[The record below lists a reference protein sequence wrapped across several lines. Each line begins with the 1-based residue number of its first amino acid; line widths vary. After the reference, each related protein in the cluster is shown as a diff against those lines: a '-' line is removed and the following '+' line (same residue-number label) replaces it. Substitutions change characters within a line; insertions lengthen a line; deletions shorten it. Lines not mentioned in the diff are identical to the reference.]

1 MFKLASPSA
10 SKTTTGNSTT
20 STLGPLLPWP
30 VTCLLLA
37 CLVWGFTL
45 FKARSDLE
53 LVGKTALKDAASY
66 AEAYEHYV
74 ARSLSQIDQITM
86 QLKYGWEHS
95 ESVMRLEDLRRNG
108 MFTDPVF
115 VSVAFYDPTGARMTS
130 TGARALPASIAS
142 EPVFAFHKNN
152 NSTALR
158 IGAPGKRDSGHE
170 IRFSR
175 RLETGDDLFAGV
187 IVLVVRSDY
196 FTSFYNDK
204 VLGRKGMLMMIDSQ
218 HKVRMERNGNLVAAD
233 HGSLLSGDPV
243 FSSPSGAELKKG
255 PDWFSDGADR
265 VLAWRESSVYPFT
278 VLIGL
283 AREELEAPARQ
294 SAQERSH
301 QAQAVTCALLLAAV
315 FGGALARR
323 RLQHEGE
330 QAALRESYRVAT
342 EGAADGFYMARAVRN
357 KLGVIVDFEII
368 DCNERGASFYSMSRE
383 EMIGTRFTAFASHAH
398 ARELIATYSL
408 AMERGV
414 HEDEVR
420 MPVHNRIKIGWA
432 YRRLVRTSI
441 GLAVTLQDISERKAH
456 EQQLQ
461 RMANE
466 DMLTGLPNRHWLAD
480 FLPSALERSAKDGSQ
495 LALLFVDLDDFKH
508 VNDTQGHAVGD
519 ELLEIVA
526 VRLKSVL
533 RKDDRVVRFGGDE
546 FIVVLAPIENQSQA
560 EDTAQRIVKTCS
572 APFGV
577 SDKTFTL
584 GASVGISIYPR
595 DGADTQTLIRHS
607 DVAMYSSK
615 SEGKG
620 QYRFYDAS
628 LHETLK
634 SKADF
639 KQSLFEAIAQKQ
651 FVLYY
656 QPRVDTLTGRLCSM
670 EALVRWVHPKRGL
683 VPPLE
688 FIPLAEATGLIQQL
702 GRLVID
708 MACSQLSAWK
718 AQDKPLVPISINVS
732 PSQFAHGD
740 IHCHLAEQIEKAGI
754 PAGLLEVEITES
766 AMMGDQAQIMAEL
779 SAIRDL
785 GIKLHIDDFGTGYS
799 SLSQLQRLKMDV
811 LKVDKAFTSELTNSR
826 DGKVFF
832 QAIVSMAHALGM
844 TVVAEGVE
852 TAEQLAILQ
861 ALSCDEVQGYFIARP
876 MAAHDIESLLS
887 RPVLFAPA
895 QSECPPESDDAFTLA
910 DSV

>member
-1 MFKLASPSA
+1 MNMPPLSTGSKLTIDYFRKSA
-10 SKTTTGNSTT
+10 V
-20 STLGPLLPWP
+20 GPLLFWP
-30 VTCLLLA
+30 LL
-37 CLVWGFTL
+37 CLVLGLLMWGAVL
-45 FKARSDLE
+45 IKARSDLE
-53 LVGKTALKDAASY
+53 LVGGTAVKDAASY

-95 ESVMRLEDLRRNG
+95 AGAMNLEDLRRNG

-115 VSVAFYDPTGARMTS
+115 VSVAVYDANGASVTS
-130 TGARALPASIAS
+130 TGQRAVPASIANDA
-142 EPVFAFHKNN
+142 AFSFHRNN

-158 IGAPGKRDSGHE
+158 MDAPDGRESE
-170 IRFSR
+170 AVLRFSK
-175 RLETGDDLFAGV
+175 RLEAGDDAFSGV
-187 IVLVVRSDY
+187 VVLVVRSDY
-196 FTSFYNDK
+196 FTSFYNTK
-204 VLGRKGMLMMIDSQ
+204 VLGRKGMLMMIDGQ
-218 HKVRMERNGNLVAAD
+218 HKVRLERNGDLAAP
-233 HGSLLSGDPV
+233 HQRSILTGDPV
-243 FSSPSGAELKKG
+243 FSTNAGAGLQKG
-255 PDWFSDGADR
+255 ADWFSDKEDR

-283 AREELEAPARQ
+283 SRDELEAPARE
-294 SAQERSH
+294 AALARRN
-301 QAQAVTCALLLAAV
+301 QALAATGALLLAAI
-315 FGGALARR
+315 FGGVFAKR
-323 RLQHEGE
+323 RLQHQND

-342 EGAADGFYMARAVRN
+342 EGAADGFYMARAIRN
-357 KLGVIVDFEII
+357 NHGAIVDFEII
-368 DCNERGASFYSMSRE
+368 DCNERGARFYSMSRE
-383 EMIGTRFTAFASHAH
+383 EMIGTRFATFVSHAH
-398 ARELIATYSL
+398 SRELIATYSL
-408 AMERGV
+408 AMEKGV

-466 DMLTGLPNRHWLAD
+466 DMLTGLPNRHWLAA
-480 FLPSALERSAKDGSQ
+480 FLPSALERSARDGSQ

-508 VNDTQGHAVGD
+508 VNDTHGHAVGD
-519 ELLEIVA
+519 ELLEVVA
-526 VRLKSVL
+526 ARLKSVL

-546 FIVVLAPIENQSQA
+546 FIVLLTPIESQAQA
-560 EDTAQRIVKTCS
+560 EDTAERIVRTCS
-572 APFGV
+572 MPFGV
-577 SDKTFTL
+577 ADKTFVL
-584 GASVGISIYPR
+584 GASVGISVYPR
-595 DGADTQTLIRHS
+595 DGVDAQTLIRHS

-628 LHETLK
+628 LHESLK
-634 SKADF
+634 SKAHL
-639 KQSLFEAIAQKQ
+639 KQSLFDAIAEEQ

-656 QPRVDTLTGRLCSM
+656 QPRVDTQTGRLCSM
-670 EALVRWVHPKRGL
+670 EALVRWIHPKRGL

-688 FIPLAEATGLIQQL
+688 FIPLAEATGLIQPL
-702 GRLVID
+702 GRLVIN
-708 MACSQLSAWK
+708 MACAQLSAWQ
-718 AQDKPLVPISINVS
+718 ARGIPLVPISINVS
-732 PSQFAHGD
+732 PSQFSHGE
-740 IHCHLAEQIEKAGI
+740 IHCHLAEEIEKAGI
-754 PAGLLEVEITES
+754 SASLLEVEITES
-766 AMMGDQAQIMAEL
+766 AMMGDQAEIMAEL

-852 TAEQLAILQ
+852 TAEQMAMLQ
-861 ALSCDEVQGYFIARP
+861 SLSCDEVQGYFIARP
-876 MAAHDIESLLS
+876 MPAHDIEPLLA
-887 RPVLFAPA
+887 RPARYAPLQA
-895 QSECPPESDDAFTLA
+895 TRILQGSDAFAVA
-910 DSV
+910 DPN

>member
-1 MFKLASPSA
+1 MKNPAPS
-10 SKTTTGNSTT
+10 SELSTKIKHLRKGT
-20 STLGPLLPWP
+20 IGPLLLWP
-30 VTCLLLA
+30 LVCLLLTF
-37 CLVWGFTL
+37 LLWGIML

-53 LVGKTALKDAASY
+53 LEAIAALKDAASY

-74 ARSLSQIDQITM
+74 ARSLSQIDQVTM
-86 QLKYGWEHS
+86 QLKYSWEHS
-95 ESVMRLEDLRRNG
+95 AGGTQLQDLRRNG

-115 VSVAFYDPTGARMTS
+115 VSVAFYDASGASMTS
-130 TGARALPASIAS
+130 TGHRAVPASIAS
-142 EPVFAFHKNN
+142 DNAFAFHKNN

-158 IGAPGKRDSGHE
+158 MDAAAGRESGQE

-175 RLETGDDLFAGV
+175 RLETGDDTFAGV

-196 FTSFYNDK
+196 FTSFYNAK
-204 VLGRKGMLMMIDSQ
+204 VLGRKGILMMIDSQ
-218 HKVRMERNGNLVAAD
+218 HKARLERNGDLVAAD
-233 HGSLLSGDPV
+233 QGSILSGNPV
-243 FSSPSGAELKKG
+243 FSTRFGAELQKG
-255 PDWFSDGADR
+255 TNWFADGADR

-278 VLIGL
+278 VLVGL
-283 AREELEAPARQ
+283 AREEWEASARET
-294 SAQERSH
+294 ARERRQ
-301 QAQAVTCALLLAAV
+301 QALAASCALLLAAI
-315 FGGALARR
+315 FGSLLVRR
-323 RLQHEGE
+323 RLQHESE
-330 QAALRESYRVAT
+330 QAMLRESYRVAT
-342 EGAADGFYMARAVRN
+342 EGAADGFYMARAIRN
-357 KLGVIVDFEII
+357 QHGVIIDFEII
-368 DCNERGASFYSMSRE
+368 DCNERGASFYSMARD
-383 EMIGTRFTAFASHAH
+383 EMIGTRFTTFVSHAH

-408 AMERGV
+408 AMEKGV

-420 MPVHNRIKIGWA
+420 MPVHNRIKISWA

-480 FLPSALERSAKDGSQ
+480 FLPSALKRSAKDGSQ

-526 VRLKSVL
+526 ARLKSVL

-546 FIVVLAPIENQSQA
+546 FIVVLAPIESQSQV
-560 EDTAQRIVKTCS
+560 EDAAKRIVETCS

-577 SDKTFTL
+577 ADKTFAL
-584 GASVGISIYPR
+584 GASIGISIFPR
-595 DGADTQTLIRHS
+595 DGADAQTLIRHS

-615 SEGKG
+615 SEGKS

-628 LHETLK
+628 LHETLT
-634 SKADF
+634 SKAHL
-639 KQSLFEAIAQKQ
+639 KQSLFEAIAQEQ

-656 QPRVDTLTGRLCSM
+656 QPRVDTQTGRLCSM
-670 EALVRWVHPKRGL
+670 EALVRWVHPRRGL

-708 MACSQLSAWK
+708 LACTQLSAWHTRGI
-718 AQDKPLVPISINVS
+718 PLIPISINVS

-754 PAGLLEVEITES
+754 SSGLLEVEITES
-766 AMMGDQAQIMAEL
+766 AMMGDQAEIMAEL

-876 MAAHDIESLLS
+876 MPAHDIESMLS
-887 RPVLFAPA
+887 KPTLFAPA
-895 QSECPPESDDAFTLA
+895 KAKRLPEDRDESAVA
-910 DSV
+910 DPV

>member
-1 MFKLASPSA
+1 MDMQAPPPESRTTIEKPEKSTPWSLLLWPLA
-10 SKTTTGNSTT
+10 
-20 STLGPLLPWP
+20 
-30 VTCLLLA
+30 CLLLA
-37 CLVWGFTL
+37 ALIWATVL
-45 FKARSDLE
+45 LKARSDLD
-53 LVGKTALKDAASY
+53 LAGSTALKDAASY

-95 ESVMRLEDLRRNG
+95 AGATRLEDLRRNG

-115 VSVAFYDPTGARMTS
+115 VSVAFYDASGANVTS
-130 TGARALPASIAS
+130 TGHRAVPASISDDSA
-142 EPVFAFHKNN
+142 FNFHKNN

-158 IGAPGKRDSGHE
+158 MDAPGGRESGQE

-175 RLETGDDLFAGV
+175 RLETGDDLFGGV
-187 IVLVVRSDY
+187 IVLIVRSDY
-196 FTSFYNDK
+196 FTSFYNAK
-204 VLGRKGMLMMIDSQ
+204 VLGRKGMLMMIDGQ
-218 HKVRMERNGNLVAAD
+218 HKVRLERNGDLVLP
-233 HGSLLSGDPV
+233 HRGSLLSGDPV
-243 FSSPSGAELKKG
+243 FSTRSGAGMQHG
-255 PDWFSDGADR
+255 PDWFSDGTDR
-265 VLAWRESSVYPFT
+265 VLAWRESSIYPFT

-283 AREELEAPARQ
+283 AREEFEVPAREN
-294 SAQERSH
+294 AQERRH
-301 QAQAVTCALLLAAV
+301 QALAATCALLLAAV
-315 FGGALARR
+315 LGSAFARR
-323 RLQHEGE
+323 RLQHKRD

-357 KLGVIVDFEII
+357 NHGVIVDFEII

-383 EMIGTRFTAFASHAH
+383 EMIGTRFTAFVSHAH

-408 AMERGV
+408 AMEKGV

-420 MPVHNRIKIGWA
+420 MPVHNRIRIGWA

-480 FLPSALERSAKDGSQ
+480 FLPSALARSAKDGSQ
-495 LALLFVDLDDFKH
+495 LALLFIDLDDFKH

-526 VRLKSVL
+526 ARLKSVL

-546 FIVVLAPIENQSQA
+546 FIVLLAPIESQSQA
-560 EDTAQRIVKTCS
+560 EDTAERIVRTCS
-572 APFGV
+572 TPFGV
-577 SDKTFTL
+577 SDKTFAL
-584 GASVGISIYPR
+584 GASVGISIFPR
-595 DGADTQTLIRHS
+595 DGADAQTLIRHS

-634 SKADF
+634 SKAHL
-639 KQSLFEAIAQKQ
+639 KQSLFEAIAQEQ

-656 QPRVDTLTGRLCSM
+656 QPRVDTQTGRLCSV
-670 EALVRWVHPKRGL
+670 EALVRWIHPKRGL

-688 FIPLAEATGLIQQL
+688 FITLAEATGLIQQL

-708 MACSQLSAWK
+708 MACKQLSAWQ
-718 AQDKPLVPISINVS
+718 AQGMPLVPISINVS

-754 PAGLLEVEITES
+754 SAGLLEVEITES
-766 AMMGDQAQIMAEL
+766 AMMGDQAEIMAEL

-861 ALSCDEVQGYFIARP
+861 ALRCDEVQGYFIARP
-876 MAAHDIESLLS
+876 MPAHDIEPLLS
-887 RPVLFAPA
+887 RPALFAPA
-895 QSECPPESDDAFTLA
+895 QAKPLPESRAVVVVA
-910 DSV
+910 DPV

>member
-1 MFKLASPSA
+1 MIKLASPSP
-10 SKTTTGNSTT
+10 SETMPGNART
-20 STLGPLLPWP
+20 STLGPLLLWP
-30 VTCLLLA
+30 VACLLLA
-37 CLVWGFTL
+37 CLVWGVTL
-45 FKARSDLE
+45 VKARSDLE
-53 LVGKTALKDAASY
+53 LVGKTGLKDAASY

-86 QLKYGWEHS
+86 QLKYGWENS
-95 ESVMRLEDLRRNG
+95 ERVMRLEDLRRNG
-108 MFTDPVF
+108 MFTDPMF
-115 VSVAFYDPTGARMTS
+115 VSVAFYDASGARLTS
-130 TGARALPASIAS
+130 TGHRDVPTSIAS
-142 EPVFAFHKNN
+142 EPVFAFHRNN

-158 IGAPGKRDSGHE
+158 MDAASARESTHE

-175 RLETGDDLFAGV
+175 RLETGGDFFSGV

-218 HKVRMERNGNLVAAD
+218 HKVRMERNGDLVPA
-233 HGSLLSGDPV
+233 HQGSLLTGDTM
-243 FSSPSGAELKKG
+243 FSTPLGAELQKG
-255 PDWFSDGADR
+255 AEWFSDGADR
-265 VLAWRESSVYPFT
+265 VLAWRESSAYPFT

-283 AREELEAPARQ
+283 AREELEASARE
-294 SAQERSH
+294 AARERRH
-301 QAQAVTCALLLAAV
+301 QALVLTCTLLLAAV
-315 FGGALARR
+315 FGSVVARR
-323 RLQHEGE
+323 RRQHRSE
-330 QAALRESYRVAT
+330 QAALRESYRIAT

-357 KLGVIVDFEII
+357 NHGVIIDFEII

-383 EMIGTRFTAFASHAH
+383 EMIGTRFTAFVSHAH

-432 YRRLVRTSI
+432 YRRLVRTSV

-495 LALLFVDLDDFKH
+495 LALLFIDLDDFKH

-526 VRLKSVL
+526 ARLKSVL

-560 EDTAQRIVKTCS
+560 QETAERIVKTCC

-577 SDKTFTL
+577 SDKTFAL
-584 GASVGISIYPR
+584 GASVGISVYPR
-595 DGADTQTLIRHS
+595 DGTDAQTLIRHS

-634 SKADF
+634 SKADL
-639 KQSLFEAIAQKQ
+639 KQSLFEAIAQEQ

-656 QPRVDTLTGRLCSM
+656 QPRVDTQTGRLCSM

-702 GRLVID
+702 GRLVIE
-708 MACSQLSAWK
+708 MACNQLSAWK
-718 AQDKPLVPISINVS
+718 AHGKPLVPISINVS
-732 PSQFAHGD
+732 PGQFAHGD

-754 PAGLLEVEITES
+754 SADLIEVEITES
-766 AMMGDQAQIMAEL
+766 AMMGDQAEIMAEL

-861 ALSCDEVQGYFIARP
+861 ALSCDEVQGYYIARP

-887 RPVLFAPA
+887 RPMLFAPA
-895 QSECPPESDDAFTLA
+895 PPKCLLESRDAFTLA